1 MTRFKIVRNNTEE
14 KKQLLQA
21 KLSTSLVQDINLM
34 CEWSGNEKSYV
45 VGELLRYALSMETD
59 FQTYKK
65 SIEQK
70 GFAGATAGVSG
81 NRKEPASEKISG
93 VAVPVAGV

>member
-1 MTRFKIVRNNTEE
+1 MTRFKILRNNTEE

-45 VGELLRYALSMETD
+45 IGELLRYALSMESD
-59 FQTYKK
+59 FQEYKK
-65 SIEQK
+65 SVTHKE
-70 GFAGATAGVSG
+70 AAGVLG
-81 NRKEPASEKISG
+81 NISASKKEPSAEKAT
-93 VAVPVAGV
+93 VHTVPAARV